1 VTQVKSITVITLTGT
16 CYFDY
21 VVISS
26 KAERDQLE
34 VQEINRLRPECNR
47 Q

>member
-1 VTQVKSITVITLTGT
+1 VRARDVTLLAPVRT

-21 VVISS
+21 AVISS
-26 KAERDQLE
+26 KAERDQVE